1 MTPVRLA
8 LAASAVV
15 VVLGLAAAAWAA
27 PRSAD
32 GGAGSGG
39 ARAYP
44 VIPSQGGGSEPAPDD
59 ASAFG
64 GDPVTGKG
72 PTTEVPPPQ
81 TTFGD
86 PPTAADPG
94 HKETGSDEKLVPLS
108 EERRPA
114 SGGALYLAGEASA
127 GGFSFLA
134 SAGFEVASLL
144 KVGTRLIMGGLMLG
158 PSGG

>member
-1 MTPVRLA
+1 MTLVRLA

-27 PRSAD
+27 PSSAD

-44 VIPSQGGGSEPAPDD
+44 VIPSKGGGSEPAPDD
-59 ASAFG
+59 ASALG
-64 GDPVTGKG
+64 GDPVTGTG
-72 PTTEVPPPQ
+72 PTTDVPPPQ

-108 EERRPA
+108 EEERPA
-114 SGGALYLAGEASA
+114 S
-127 GGFSFLA
+127 GFSFLA
-134 SAGFEVASLL
+134 SGGFEVASLL